1 MSTAQSSVS
10 QVSRTSRRITT
21 KELVL
26 AGMFAAVLTVISQ
39 LSIPMPTGVPI
50 TIQVF
55 GITLVGVVLGWRLGL
70 LATVSYILLGAV
82 GLPVFANFHGGFGS
96 LLNFTGGYIWS
107 WPFMVVLC
115 GIRPKTANKLLNT
128 GLIFVFSL
136 TGLAVNETIGG
147 LQWAALSGEMS
158 AWGVLTYSLVAFIPK
173 DILLTILA
181 VAVGLPLRKL
191 ISKASSV
198 S

>member
-26 AGMFAAVLTVISQ
+26 ASMFAAVLTVISQ
-39 LSIPMPTGVPI
+39 ISIPMPTGVPI

-181 VAVGLPLRKL
+181 VAIGLPLRKL
-191 ISKASSV
+191 ISKAASFS
-198 S
+198 